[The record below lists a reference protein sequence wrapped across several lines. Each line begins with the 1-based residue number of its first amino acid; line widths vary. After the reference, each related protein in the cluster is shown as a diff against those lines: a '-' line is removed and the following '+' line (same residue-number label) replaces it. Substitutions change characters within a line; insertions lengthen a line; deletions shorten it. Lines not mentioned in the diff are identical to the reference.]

1 MTIFY
6 KLKLWSISR
15 QKWDPV
21 RSKRKCHRSDALNV
35 LSKFHCDMQINSWY
49 FYTHKSDDGVS
60 GQVRQSF
67 AVSVFALH
75 RANVMETCPEL
86 LVAWDCIQRNAG
98 GKKKLHLV
106 GTHSQRL
113 FFKGYLPLLLVKIKQ
128 RSTSNLPP
136 HHFWPLW
143 QRLCS
148 PRGPDTTRQR
158 SAKGGTS
165 RHLTVACLTNCCQ
178 HAEMRGEGYD
188 PAVRLKFTLP
198 RRREDRHVTT
208 PPNNLSQRKKGKEGR
223 NKSGKMGGDRM

>member
-1 MTIFY
+1 
-6 KLKLWSISR
+6 
-15 QKWDPV
+15 
-21 RSKRKCHRSDALNV
+21 
-35 LSKFHCDMQINSWY
+35 MQINSWY

-158 SAKGGTS
+158 GAKGGTS

-178 HAEMRGEGYD
+178 HAEMRRLWPSCEVKVYTAP
-188 PAVRLKFTLP
+188 PARGQTC
-198 RRREDRHVTT
+198 HHTT
-208 PPNNLSQRKKGKEGR
+208 K
-223 NKSGKMGGDRM
+223 